1 MSPTP
6 YILLSL
12 FLLLQPLKSQ
22 LSTTC
27 HPQCS
32 WKCDDPRCD
41 AICEPVCE
49 PPKCHTSC
57 QEPKN
62 AVCDVKCEK
71 PDCQI
76 MCPDKA
82 CEAEDC
88 PKCVTICKPPHCVTH
103 CQSPKPVCEAI
114 CQEPNCDWKC
124 HKPEC
129 PKPKCELVCENPG
142 CRPTVECCK
151 CEDHLTHLD
160 LALPVFKEVEK
171 DPRCCSC
178 DKNIGLANAPTMPRF
193 TEVENKPE
201 ELKNSKTSNVIDN
214 SPRFKE
220 TNEES
225 QTPGNFVGNRS
236 INFDVSTTPLDHIN
250 LSDLDN
256 VRLSTKSEYRI
267 EPLDHPVR
275 IGPSYYEKPK
285 DLIKRIEAPS
295 K

>member
-1 MSPTP
+1 
-6 YILLSL
+6 
-12 FLLLQPLKSQ
+12 
-22 LSTTC
+22 
-27 HPQCS
+27 
-32 WKCDDPRCD
+32 
-41 AICEPVCE
+41 
-49 PPKCHTSC
+49 
-57 QEPKN
+57 
-62 AVCDVKCEK
+62 
-71 PDCQI
+71 

-103 CQSPKPVCEAI
+103 CQSPKPLCEAI

-160 LALPVFKEVEK
+160 LSLPVFKEVEK

-178 DKNIGLANAPTMPRF
+178 NQKDGSTLADF
-193 TEVENKPE
+193 
-201 ELKNSKTSNVIDN
+201 
-214 SPRFKE
+214 PRFKE
-220 TNEES
+220 TEKKPEHVENLKSNNVAEISPKFKETNENEKADY
-225 QTPGNFVGNRS
+225 PGNAGINGNRTIS
-236 INFDVSTTPLDHIN
+236 FDPSTTPLENVN
-250 LSDLDN
+250 LNDLDN
-256 VRLSTKSEYRI
+256 VRLSSKSEYRI

-285 DLIKRIEAPS
+285 DLIQRIEAPS

>member
-1 MSPTP
+1 MFST
-6 YILLSL
+6 YLL
-12 FLLLQPLKSQ
+12 FLIPFLLIPIQSQ

-103 CQSPKPVCEAI
+103 CQVINFIIFNS
-114 CQEPNCDWKC
+114 
-124 HKPEC
+124 
-129 PKPKCELVCENPG
+129 
-142 CRPTVECCK
+142 
-151 CEDHLTHLD
+151 
-160 LALPVFKEVEK
+160 
-171 DPRCCSC
+171 S
-178 DKNIGLANAPTMPRF
+178 KNIFILPIF
-193 TEVENKPE
+193 YIFSIFIIF
-201 ELKNSKTSNVIDN
+201 LKSHQNLFVKLYVKNPIAIGNVISLN
-214 SPRFKE
+214 VL
-220 TNEES
+220 S
-225 QTPGNFVGNRS
+225 QN
-236 INFDVSTTPLDHIN
+236 VS
-250 LSDLDN
+250 
-256 VRLSTKSEYRI
+256 
-267 EPLDHPVR
+267 
-275 IGPSYYEKPK
+275 
-285 DLIKRIEAPS
+285 
-295 K
+295 